1 MIIRRKYNK
10 KTVLISR
17 FEEDSKRISIGVEK
31 QGEWFGEYEIAIIV
45 RCNSVQLHGN
55 RKLLLVRLREEE
67 REEER
72 EGWKWIERR
81 IDGRGSEIV
90 DEKEQRRLLQRKGG
104 RGEREY

>member
-1 MIIRRKYNK
+1 M
-10 KTVLISR
+10 
-17 FEEDSKRISIGVEK
+17 EK

-81 IDGRGSEIV
+81 IDRRGSEIV